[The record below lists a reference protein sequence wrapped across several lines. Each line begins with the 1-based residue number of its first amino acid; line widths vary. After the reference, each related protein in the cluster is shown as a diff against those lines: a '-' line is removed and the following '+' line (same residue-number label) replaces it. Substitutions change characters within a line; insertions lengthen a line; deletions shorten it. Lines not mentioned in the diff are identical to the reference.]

1 MTITATHLRG
11 AGDDDTPTPDASA
24 AAGEKIVIPVSGMT
38 CAACQGRVQRTLGK
52 TAGVLDANVNL
63 MTNSAT
69 VTYDPA
75 HVDPSGLVARIRATG
90 YGAELPVADRT
101 AAEEQTAQDTARRDE
116 YAALLRKAI
125 VAGLAGAVAMVLS
138 MPLMAANAHA
148 GLAGSTDPFMQWTMR
163 VFDPAMQRAL
173 PWVYAIPADVLSYL
187 LLATTVGIMAWAG
200 QHFYVRAWHAF
211 RHRTADMNTLI
222 AVGTGA
228 AFLFSAVATIAPTFF
243 TSRGVVPDVYYEAV
257 IIIIALILVGNALEA
272 RAKGETSSALR
283 ALIDLQPR
291 TALVL
296 RSGASGE
303 EEIELPLDAVRSGD
317 RIVVRP
323 GERIPVDGV
332 VVSGE
337 SAVDESM
344 LTGESMPVP
353 KREGDPVI
361 GGSMNRTGAFRFRAT
376 TLGAESVLSQIVS
389 LMREAQG
396 SRAPIQR
403 QADRISGIFVPIVLS
418 LAVATFVT
426 WFVVT
431 DSAPFVRAFAAAV
444 AVLIIACPCAMGL
457 AVPTAVMVATG
468 RGAQLG
474 VLIKG
479 GEALERASRV
489 DTVVFDKTG
498 TLTEGR
504 PSVTDVY
511 HQAGGVDGPELLRLV
526 ASIERSSEHPLGE
539 AFAAAAIVGQPLSM
553 AEAFESVTGKGVVGV
568 VDGQALAVGNL
579 ALMTDYAIDVS
590 AIRGMVDGWS
600 AQGRTPVYVAL
611 NGTFAGA
618 FSVADPLK
626 HSAVAAVAALR
637 AQGLEVVML
646 TGDTRGTAEAIARE
660 TGITRVVAEV
670 RPDGKV
676 DEIRR
681 LQREGHIVAMVGD
694 GINDAPSLAQAD
706 VGIAMGSGTDIAI
719 QASDI
724 TLMRG
729 DPQSVVEALALS
741 RASLHIMKQNLFW
754 AFVYNSIG
762 IPVAAG
768 ALFPFFGVLL
778 SPILASGAMAISSVS
793 VVSNSLRL
801 RSWRPSSFRST
812 HD

>member
-1 MTITATHLRG
+1 MTTTATHLRG
-11 AGDDDTPTPDASA
+11 AAGEVTHKPDASA
-24 AAGEKIVIPVSGMT
+24 GTGEKIVIPVSGMT

-75 HVDPSGLVARIRATG
+75 QVDPAGLVARIRETG
-90 YGAELPVADRT
+90 YGAELPVANRT
-101 AAEEQTAQDTARRDE
+101 AAEEQTAQDKARREE

-148 GLAGSTDPFMQWTMR
+148 GMGGSSDPFMRWTMR
-163 VFDPAMQRAL
+163 VLDPAMQRAL

-187 LLATTVGIMAWAG
+187 LLGTTVGIMAWAG
-200 QHFYVRAWHAF
+200 QHFYVRAWNAF

-228 AFLFSAVATIAPTFF
+228 AFLFSAVATIAPAFF

-257 IIIIALILVGNALEA
+257 IVIIALILVGNALEA

-296 RSGASGE
+296 RPGASGE
-303 EEIELPLDAVRSGD
+303 EEIALPLDAVRTGD

-344 LTGESMPVP
+344 LTGESMPVA
-353 KREGDPVI
+353 KRTGDPVI
-361 GGSMNRTGAFRFRAT
+361 GGSMNRTGAFRFQAT
-376 TLGAESVLSQIVS
+376 TLGADSVLSQIVS

-426 WFVVT
+426 WFVLA

-479 GEALERASRV
+479 GEPLERASRV

-504 PSVTDVY
+504 PSVTDVF
-511 HQAGGVDGPELLRLV
+511 HQDGEVDGPELMRLV
-526 ASIERSSEHPLGE
+526 ASLERSSEHPLGE
-539 AFAAAAIVGQPLSM
+539 AFAAAAAAGPPLST

-568 VDGQALAVGNL
+568 VDGQALAVGNH
-579 ALMTDYAIDVS
+579 ALMSDYAIDVA
-590 AIRGMVDGWS
+590 AIRGTVDGWA

-611 NGTFAGA
+611 NGAFAGA
-618 FSVADPLK
+618 FAVADPLK
-626 HSAVAAVAALR
+626 QSAASAVAALR
-637 AQGLEVVML
+637 AQGMDVVML

-660 TGITRVVAEV
+660 AGITRVVAEV

-681 LQREGHIVAMVGD
+681 LQREGRIVAMVGD

-706 VGIAMGSGTDIAI
+706 VGIAMGSGTDVAI

-729 DPQSVVEALALS
+729 DPSSVVEALALS

-778 SPILASGAMAISSVS
+778 SPILASGAMAMSSVS

-801 RSWRPSSFRST
+801 RSWRPSSLRST